1 MVSLL
6 LSEEV
11 DTTHTI
17 EELTRSN
24 YLVAMDNHSYTLKW
38 MTSPKTTDIQNLY
51 HTKIINNNK
60 SLNIYSSRDGFKK
73 VGCGGFAYHTDVFT
87 AYSIIGKYFAQEQ
100 ICHLSQMQMIPPV
113 MTGLVTKK
121 SSQFSELFRISL
133 LKLNEDG
140 LVNKLLNSWKV
151 IRPECYAS
159 TEFIPLGME
168 QSLPALIFLLVG
180 ILTSFLILGV
190 EVVLFEKKSD

>member
-1 MVSLL
+1 MKYLDIDRCGISG
-6 LSEEV
+6 
-11 DTTHTI
+11 TTHI
-17 EELTRSN
+17 N
-24 YLVAMDNHSYTLKW
+24 CHVANSISFHFR
-38 MTSPKTTDIQNLY
+38 LY
-51 HTKIINNNK
+51 
-60 SLNIYSSRDGFKK
+60 
-73 VGCGGFAYHTDVFT
+73 GCF
-87 AYSIIGKYFAQEQ
+87 
-100 ICHLSQMQMIPPV
+100 
-113 MTGLVTKK
+113 
-121 SSQFSELFRISL
+121 SL